1 MLGECGNPRDDNLV
15 VHHPR
20 THRTDLDDGAGYREV
35 ERLFHPAAADGER
48 DLGVNGAAHLVDR
61 LLEGEPEHL
70 LAVEMGHQVS
80 WLDAGALRGR
90 VVDRRDHLDEA
101 VLHRDLDTEAA
112 ELATRLNLNFLVAL
126 GVVILRMRV
135 ERADHALDGGIDQL
149 RRAHLLNVFAADFFE
164 DFAKQIELVVSFPV
178 LLGERE
184 RRKGDRHQA
193 DEAGYQYSSHSIP
206 RP

>member
-1 MLGECGNPRDDNLV
+1 MMARVIGKLRDSSTPLR
-15 VHHPR
+15 R
-20 THRTDLDDGAGYREV
+20 TVSVISE
-35 ERLFHPAAADGER
+35 
-48 DLGVNGAAHLVDR
+48 VNGAAHLVDR

-80 WLDAGALRGR
+80 RLDAGALRGR

-149 RRAHLLNVFAADFFE
+149 RRAYLLNVFAADFFE
-164 DFAKQIELVVSFPV
+164 DFAKQIELVVSLPV